1 MIEPGA
7 RRSVCR
13 RFDAAPPRRL
23 EALPENRR
31 CRRSPI
37 LSVLNVV
44 AILEDQLQAMGTGF
58 IKALPNFAIAFVV
71 LCLTWLVAKFT
82 TRIADMITGRTHLR
96 VSLRALVETLVKLA
110 IWLIGVMIALTI
122 VLPGLEPGSL
132 IAGLGVGTVAIGF
145 AFQDIFENFLA
156 GVLIMLRDKM
166 EIGDT
171 IEVEGIIGKVEHI
184 SLRETHIRQLTGEL
198 TVCPNS
204 MLFKN
209 PVRIMTE
216 QPVRRWEV
224 VVGVGY
230 DTDLDHAT
238 EVMRKALADLEDLP
252 ADRPLDIYVQ
262 QFGASSIDFMVR
274 WWSGSTQRD
283 MFAVR
288 DQILRRIKLALDAA
302 GIEIPYPTVTNY
314 VREPVVVAG
323 GQAG

>member
-1 MIEPGA
+1 
-7 RRSVCR
+7 
-13 RFDAAPPRRL
+13 
-23 EALPENRR
+23 
-31 CRRSPI
+31 
-37 LSVLNVV
+37 
-44 AILEDQLQAMGTGF
+44 MGTGF
-58 IKALPNFAIAFVV
+58 IKALPNFVIALVV
-71 LCLTWLVAKFT
+71 LTITWLVARFT
-82 TRIADMITGRTHLR
+82 TRIADMITGRTRLR
-96 VSLRALVETLVKLA
+96 VSLQALVETLVKLT
-110 IWLIGVMIALTI
+110 IWLIGIMIALTI
-122 VLPGLEPGSL
+122 VLPGLQPGSV

-224 VVGVGY
+224 SVGVSY

-238 EVMRKALADLEDLP
+238 QVMRQALEGQEDLP
-252 ADRPLDIYVQ
+252 DDHPVDIYVKE
-262 QFGASSIDFMVR
+262 FGASSVDFMVR
-274 WWSGSTQRD
+274 WWSGSTPRD

-288 DQILRRIKLALDAA
+288 DDILRRIKRALDEAE
-302 GIEIPYPTVTNY
+302 IEIPFPCVTHTFK
-314 VREPVVVAG
+314 EPVPIAPPAATG
-323 GQAG
+323 AKR

>member
-1 MIEPGA
+1 
-7 RRSVCR
+7 
-13 RFDAAPPRRL
+13 
-23 EALPENRR
+23 
-31 CRRSPI
+31 
-37 LSVLNVV
+37 
-44 AILEDQLQAMGTGF
+44 MGTGF

-71 LCLTWLVAKFT
+71 LCLTWLIAKFT
-82 TRIADMITGRTHLR
+82 TRIADMITGRTQLR

-110 IWLIGVMIALTI
+110 IWLVGTMIALTI

-216 QPVRRWEV
+216 QPIRRWEV
-224 VVGVGY
+224 VVGVSY

-238 EVMRKALADLEDLP
+238 EVMRKALDGLEDLP

-274 WWSGSTQRD
+274 WWSGSTPRD

-288 DQILRRIKLALDAA
+288 DQILRRIKDALDAA
-302 GIEIPYPTVTNY
+302 EIDIPFPTVTNY
-314 VREPVVVAG
+314 VREPIAIAKAG
-323 GQAG
+323 

>member
-1 MIEPGA
+1 
-7 RRSVCR
+7 
-13 RFDAAPPRRL
+13 
-23 EALPENRR
+23 
-31 CRRSPI
+31 
-37 LSVLNVV
+37 
-44 AILEDQLQAMGTGF
+44 MGTGF
-58 IKALPNFAIAFVV
+58 IKAMPNFVIALVV
-71 LCLTWLVAKFT
+71 LIITWLVAKFT
-82 TRIADMITGRTHLR
+82 TRIADMITGRTRLR
-96 VSLRALVETLVKLA
+96 VSLQALVETLVKLT
-110 IWLIGVMIALTI
+110 IWLIGIMIALTI

-209 PVRIMTE
+209 PVKIMTE
-216 QPVRRWEV
+216 QPIRRWEV
-224 VVGVGY
+224 TVGVAY

-238 EVMRKALADLEDLP
+238 EVMRKALEGQEDLP
-252 ADRPLDIYVQ
+252 NDHPVDIYVKE
-262 QFGASSIDFMVR
+262 FGASSVDFMVR
-274 WWSGSTQRD
+274 WWSGSTPRD

-288 DQILRRIKLALDAA
+288 DDILRRIKRALDEAE
-302 GIEIPYPTVTNY
+302 IEIPFPYVTHTFK
-314 VREPVVVAG
+314 EPVPIAARGEAG
-323 GQAG
+323 AES